1 MVSKT
6 AYQKRLQHLLYL
18 LRHKQAGT
26 AAAIA
31 IKLNC
36 STRTVKYCINKLRQ
50 DGFKIEFDK
59 VLKRHVLEEDD

>member
-6 AYQKRLQHLLYL
+6 AYQQRLQQLLYL

-26 AAAIA
+26 AAAIT

-36 STRTVKYCINKLRQ
+36 STRTVKNCINKLRQ

-59 VLKRHVLEEDD
+59 SLKRYVLKEE

>member
-26 AAAIA
+26 AAGTA
-31 IKLNC
+31 IKLHC
-36 STRTVKYCINKLRQ
+36 TTRTVKYCINKLRQ

-59 VLKRHVLEEDD
+59 GLKRYVLEEE